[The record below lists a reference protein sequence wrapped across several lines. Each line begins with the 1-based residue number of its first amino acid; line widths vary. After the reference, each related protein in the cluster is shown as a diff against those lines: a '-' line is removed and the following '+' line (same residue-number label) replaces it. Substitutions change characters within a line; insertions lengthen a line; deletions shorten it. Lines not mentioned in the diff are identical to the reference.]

1 LNDAHF
7 FGQSVYDLYN
17 DWYGVAPLPF
27 QLTIWCHYGTNYENI
42 FFNGSSIY
50 IGDGYTYCYPLAGL
64 DVIGHEIGH
73 GFTMYNSDL
82 IYSGQS
88 GGINESFSDQAGEAA
103 EYYVRGSND
112 FMIGY
117 DIIKDPTGAARYMYD
132 PPLDGHSIDHVDDYY
147 EGMPVNYSSG
157 IFNKAFYLI
166 ATSSGWNTKMAFDI
180 FVKANQD
187 YWTPGTNFQQGAE
200 GAFAATLDYG
210 YPCADVVNAFDV
222 VGITLSPDI
231 FVEDITQTIIKK
243 GKGYMSSAVVTIMD
257 ICGAPVENA
266 TVHITWSGVVSGSDS
281 GVTGNDG
288 TVTFLSRRVRFPC
301 PFTITVDNVTHP
313 TRTYNPALNKETSDT
328 VPCLHLETGL

>member
-1 LNDAHF
+1 
-7 FGQSVYDLYN
+7 LYN

-27 QLTIWCHYGTNYENI
+27 QLTIWCHYDTNYENI
-42 FFNGSSIY
+42 FFTGSAIH
-50 IGDGYTYCYPLAGL
+50 IGDGYSNFYPLAGL

-73 GFTMYNSDL
+73 GFTIYNSDL

-88 GGINESFSDQAGEAA
+88 GGISESFSDQAGEAA

-117 DIIKDPTGAARYMYD
+117 DIIKNPTGAARYMYD
-132 PPLDGHSIDHVDDYY
+132 PPLDGRSIDHVDDYY

-187 YWTPGTNFQQGAE
+187 YWTPSTNFQQGAE
-200 GAFAATLDYG
+200 GAFAAALDYG

-222 VGITLSPDI
+222 VGITLTPEI
-231 FVEDITQTIIKK
+231 FVENITLSLVTQ
-243 GKGYMSSAVVTIMD
+243 GKRYRAVAVVTIMD
-257 ICGAPVENA
+257 TCGTPVADA
-266 TVHITWSGVVSGSDS
+266 TVYIIWSGVFSGTDS
-281 GVTGNDG
+281 GVTEPNG
-288 TVTFLSRRVRFPC
+288 TVTFLSPLTKVPC
-301 PFTITVDNVTHP
+301 PITFTVDNVTHP
-313 TRTYNPALNKETSDT
+313 TLTYNPALNKITSVT
-328 VPCLHLETGL
+328 IPCK